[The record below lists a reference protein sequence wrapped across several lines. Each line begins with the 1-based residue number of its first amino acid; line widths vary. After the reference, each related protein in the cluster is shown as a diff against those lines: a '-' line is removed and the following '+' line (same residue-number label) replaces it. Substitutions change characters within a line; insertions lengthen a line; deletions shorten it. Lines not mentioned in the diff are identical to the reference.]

1 VHHEGRE
8 YREQIVATPHPK
20 FINWINCFRP
30 RGNHMK
36 IRTGVIGVAASLVLA
51 GSVAGTAH
59 ASVSTVP
66 FITGVSLK
74 MVEPGTL
81 TKSGS
86 LAGSFDVDI
95 IEDGASSTANYYNL
109 YRITAEYGDQ
119 EIETEQYGQSAT
131 DLVLDSFGTTT
142 YEVQACEYDYGTC
155 QVDGGGPHGGVESV
169 TFTPKTLDNPFA
181 VASGTGSVASSSKYY
196 GGSALQTTTSGA
208 SVTWTTDDV
217 YNLGVV
223 IDTGPKGG
231 IGTVY
236 VDGKKV
242 KGAAGQINFYSAKVT
257 GCIVDFKFGTSSA
270 EVHTITIVETEAGAK
285 GGVNMTLDAGVEFAS

>member
-1 VHHEGRE
+1 MQVK
-8 YREQIVATPHPK
+8 T
-20 FINWINCFRP
+20 
-30 RGNHMK
+30 
-36 IRTGVIGVAASLVLA
+36 TVIGAAVSLVLA
-51 GSVAGTAH
+51 GSVAATAH
-59 ASVSTVP
+59 AAVGSVP

-109 YRITAEYGDQ
+109 FRITTEYGDQ
-119 EIETEQYGQSAT
+119 EVETEQFGNSAT
-131 DLVLDSFGTTT
+131 DLVLDSFGSTT
-142 YEVQACEYDYGTC
+142 YEVQACEYSNGTC
-155 QVDGGGPHGGVESV
+155 QSDGGGPHGGVESV
-169 TFTPKTLDNPFA
+169 TFTPKTWDNPFA
-181 VASGTGSVASSSKYY
+181 VLSGTGSVASSTKYY
-196 GGSALQTTTSGA
+196 GGSSLQTTSAGA
-208 SVTWTTDDV
+208 SVTWTTDSV

-242 KGAAGQINFYSAKVT
+242 KGAAGQINFYSAKVV
-257 GCIVDFKFGTSSA
+257 GCLVEFKFGTSGTA
-270 EVHTITIVETEAGAK
+270 VHTIKIVETAPGGK
-285 GGVNMTLDAGVEFAS
+285 GGVNMTLDAGVEFTG

>member
-1 VHHEGRE
+1 
-8 YREQIVATPHPK
+8 
-20 FINWINCFRP
+20 
-30 RGNHMK
+30 MK
-36 IRTGVIGVAASLVLA
+36 LRTSVIGIAAGVVLA
-51 GSVAGTAH
+51 GSVAGTVH

-86 LAGSFDVDI
+86 LAGSFDVEI

-109 YRITAEYGDQ
+109 FRITTEYGDQ

-131 DLVLDSFGTTT
+131 DLVLDSFGSTT
-142 YEVQACEYDYGTC
+142 YEVQACEYYNGTC
-155 QVDGGGPHGGVESV
+155 QTDGGGPHGGVDSI
-169 TFTPKTLDNPFA
+169 TFTPKTLDNPFS
-181 VASGTGSVASSSKYY
+181 VASGTGTVVSSSKYY
-196 GGSALQTTTSGA
+196 GGSSLQTTTSGA

-217 YNLGVV
+217 YNLAVV
-223 IDTGPKGG
+223 VDTGPKGG

-242 KGAAGQINFYSAKVT
+242 KGAAGQISFYSSKVES
-257 GCIVDFKFGTSSA
+257 CLVEFKFGTSTA
-270 EVHTITIVETEAGAK
+270 AVHTIKIVETAAGGK
-285 GGVNMTLDAGVEFAS
+285 SGVNMNLDAGVEFTS